1 MQLIWL
7 GPLVGLIVGYFLAG
21 GGVVG
26 VLGAGFGAILGRKFD
41 TVVQLSNGLYHAAYR
56 KSEQR
61 EGDIQR
67 AFFDATFICLGRVAK
82 CDGVV
87 CQAEINW
94 TMQVMERMGLTE
106 EKRKDAIAL
115 FDKGKSAKYD
125 ITEDLTRLKKAC
137 GRRSTLP
144 QLFMEMLVQE
154 ALADGTLAQKE
165 WAALTHIASTI
176 QFSISKLERLVK
188 SAQAYQEFKGKKA
201 EGRQESSSELLV
213 KAYSVLGVLPT
224 VSRADLKKAYR
235 RQMNQHHPDKMIARG
250 LPEEMVTMATEKTQ
264 AIRAAYEMIQL
275 HQDKEKSASAENG
288 G

>member
-7 GPLVGLIVGYFLAG
+7 GPLLGVVMGYFLAG

-26 VLGAGFGAILGRKFD
+26 VLGAGVGALLGRQFD
-41 TVVQLSNGLYHAAYR
+41 TVIQLSNGLYHAAHR
-56 KSEQR
+56 KSELR

-67 AFFDATFICLGRVAK
+67 AFFDATFVCLGRIAK

-94 TMQVMERMGLTE
+94 TMQVMERMGLTP
-106 EKRKDAIAL
+106 EKQQEAIER
-115 FDKGKSAKYD
+115 FDKGKSTSYD
-125 ITEDLTRLKKAC
+125 ITQDLKRLQKAC

-154 ALADGTLAQKE
+154 ALADGTMAQKE

-176 QFSISKLERLVK
+176 QFSISKLERLVR
-188 SAQAYQEFKGKKA
+188 SAQASQDFNDKQSQQKTP
-201 EGRQESSSELLV
+201 ESATDLLL
-213 KAYSVLGVLPT
+213 KAYSVLGVSPT
-224 VSRADLKKAYR
+224 VTMAELKKAYR

-264 AIRAAYEMIQL
+264 TIRAAYEMIQKQ
-275 HQDKEKSASAENG
+275 HKTEKPDLV
-288 G
+288 

>member
-7 GPLVGLIVGYFLAG
+7 GPLIGVVVGYFLAG

-26 VLGAGFGAILGRKFD
+26 VVGAGVGGLLGRQFD
-41 TVVQLSNGLYHAAYR
+41 TVIQLSNGLYHAAHR
-56 KSEQR
+56 KSELR

-67 AFFDATFICLGRVAK
+67 AFFDATFICLGRIAK

-94 TMQVMERMGLTE
+94 TMKVMERMGLTP
-106 EKRKDAIAL
+106 EKKQEAIER
-115 FDKGKSAKYD
+115 FDKGKNVTYD
-125 ITEDLTRLKKAC
+125 ITQDLKRLQKAC

-154 ALADGTLAQKE
+154 ALADGTMAQKE
-165 WAALTHIASTI
+165 WAVLTHIASTI
-176 QFSISKLERLVK
+176 QFSISKLERLVR
-188 SAQAYQEFKGKKA
+188 SAQASQDFDKKQS
-201 EGRQESSSELLV
+201 EQKPQSSSDLLL
-213 KAYSVLGVLPT
+213 KAYSVLGVAPT

-264 AIRAAYEMIQL
+264 AIRAAYEMIQK
-275 HQDKEKSASAENG
+275 QQAVTSEG
-288 G
+288 

>member
-7 GPLVGLIVGYFLAG
+7 GPLLGVVMGYFLAG
-21 GGVVG
+21 GGVLG
-26 VLGAGFGAILGRKFD
+26 VVGAGVGALLGRQFD
-41 TVVQLSNGLYHAAYR
+41 TVIQLSNGLYDAAHR
-56 KSEQR
+56 KSELR

-67 AFFDATFICLGRVAK
+67 AFFDATFVCLGRIAK

-94 TMQVMERMGLTE
+94 TMQVMERMGLTP
-106 EKRKDAIAL
+106 EKKQEAIER
-115 FDKGKSAKYD
+115 FDKGKSTSYD
-125 ITEDLTRLKKAC
+125 ITLDLKRLQKAC

-154 ALADGTLAQKE
+154 ALADGTMAQKE

-176 QFSISKLERLVK
+176 QFSVSKLERLVR
-188 SAQAYQEFKGKKA
+188 SAQASQDFNDKQSQQKTPD
-201 EGRQESSSELLV
+201 SSSDLLL
-213 KAYSVLGVLPT
+213 KAYSVLGVSPT
-224 VSRADLKKAYR
+224 VTMAELKKAYR

-264 AIRAAYEMIQL
+264 TIHTAYEMIQKQ
-275 HQDKEKSASAENG
+275 HKTEKRDTV
-288 G
+288 